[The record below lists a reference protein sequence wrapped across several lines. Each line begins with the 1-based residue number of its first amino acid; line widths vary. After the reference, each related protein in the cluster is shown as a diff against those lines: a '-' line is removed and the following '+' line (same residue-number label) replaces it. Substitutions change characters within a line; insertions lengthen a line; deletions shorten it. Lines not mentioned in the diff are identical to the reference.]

1 MYAAR
6 LPPPGVWVRAAS
18 ESAKAESESPTRD
31 AGEFE
36 FMSTTRASIS
46 AGFYRGGSVLRR
58 VFGTALAP
66 LAALLLA
73 LVTSGCFTVPVT
85 GRTQF
90 NLFDTADDLALGKDA
105 YVGVLKESEGQLVRT
120 GPEVELVR
128 KVVDRIAAV
137 SDDPGFEWEA
147 NVIRDPEM
155 VNAWCMP
162 GGKIAVYTGILPVCQ
177 GETGLAVVLGHE
189 IAHAIARH
197 GTSRMSQA
205 VATQIGLEVAAANDE
220 SVAQYKEALALAVN
234 LLVLMPFGRDDELE
248 ADHIGLIYMAR
259 AGYDPREAVAFWKR
273 MAEASGGAA
282 PPEFLSTHPSNANRI
297 AQIEALLPQAMAEYE
312 ATKGAGARKSNT
324 P

>member
-1 MYAAR
+1 MR
-6 LPPPGVWVRAAS
+6 RIVDSTERGVYRAGRWLAGLFGG
-18 ESAKAESESPTRD
+18 AKS
-31 AGEFE
+31 
-36 FMSTTRASIS
+36 
-46 AGFYRGGSVLRR
+46 
-58 VFGTALAP
+58 
-66 LAALLLA
+66 LAALLALA
-73 LVTSGCFTVPVT
+73 LLATGCFTVPVT
-85 GRTQF
+85 GRSQF
-90 NLFDTADDLALGKDA
+90 NLFDTADDLALGKEA
-105 YVGVLKESEGQLVRT
+105 YVSVLKESEGQLVRT

-197 GTSRMSQA
+197 GTSRMSDTL
-205 VATQIGLEVAAANDE
+205 VAQLGLEVAAASSDE
-220 SVAQYKEALALAVN
+220 VAAYKEALALSVQ

-259 AGYDPREAVAFWKR
+259 AGYDPREAVDFWRR
-273 MAEASGGAA
+273 MSELSGDGG
-282 PPEFLSTHPSNANRI
+282 PEFLSTHPSNENRI
-297 AQIEALLPQAMAEYE
+297 AAIERLLPEAIAVYE
-312 ATKGAGARKSNT
+312 ASGKGSARNSNR

>member
-1 MYAAR
+1 
-6 LPPPGVWVRAAS
+6 
-18 ESAKAESESPTRD
+18 
-31 AGEFE
+31 
-36 FMSTTRASIS
+36 
-46 AGFYRGGSVLRR
+46 
-58 VFGTALAP
+58 
-66 LAALLLA
+66 
-73 LVTSGCFTVPVT
+73 VPVT
-85 GRTQF
+85 GRSQF
-90 NLFDTADDLALGKDA
+90 NLFDTADDLALGKET

-162 GGKIAVYTGILPVCQ
+162 GGKIAVYTGILPICQ

-205 VATQIGLEVAAANDE
+205 VATQIGLEVAAASDKRL
-220 SVAQYKEALALAVN
+220 AQYQAELAAAVE

-259 AGYDPREAVAFWKR
+259 AGYDPREAVAFWRR
-273 MAEASGGAA
+273 MAAASGGGG
-282 PPEFLSTHPSNANRI
+282 PPEFLSTHPSNENRI
-297 AQIEALLPQAMAEYE
+297 AAIEALLPQALAEYE
-312 ATKGAGARKSNT
+312 AATRAGTRK
-324 P
+324 

>member
-1 MYAAR
+1 MQALR
-6 LPPPGVWVRAAS
+6 GLFGRG
-18 ESAKAESESPTRD
+18 SAL
-31 AGEFE
+31 
-36 FMSTTRASIS
+36 
-46 AGFYRGGSVLRR
+46 VL
-58 VFGTALAP
+58 GLALLAP
-66 LAALLLA
+66 A
-73 LVTSGCFTVPVT
+73 CFTVPIT

-205 VATQIGLEVAAANDE
+205 VATQIGLEVAAASDE
-220 SVAQYKEALALAVN
+220 DVAQYKEALALAVN

-273 MAEASGGAA
+273 MAAASGGAA
-282 PPEFLSTHPSNANRI
+282 PPEFLSTHPSNENRI
-297 AQIEALLPQAMAEYE
+297 AAIEALLPQAMAEYE
-312 ATKGAGARKSNT
+312 ATKGAGPRKSNT

>member
-1 MYAAR
+1 MR
-6 LPPPGVWVRAAS
+6 RIVDSTGRGVYRAGRWLAGLFGG
-18 ESAKAESESPTRD
+18 AES
-31 AGEFE
+31 
-36 FMSTTRASIS
+36 
-46 AGFYRGGSVLRR
+46 
-58 VFGTALAP
+58 
-66 LAALLLA
+66 LAALLVVA
-73 LVTSGCFTVPVT
+73 LLSTGCFTVPVT
-85 GRTQF
+85 GRSQF
-90 NLFDTADDLALGKDA
+90 NLFDTADDLALGKEA
-105 YVGVLKESEGQLVRT
+105 YVSVLKESEGELVRT

-197 GTSRMSQA
+197 GTSRMSDTL
-205 VATQIGLEVAAANDE
+205 VAQLGLEVAAASSDE
-220 SVAQYKEALALAVN
+220 VAAYKEALALSVQ

-273 MAEASGGAA
+273 MAAAAGGAS
-282 PPEFLSTHPSNANRI
+282 PPEFLSTHPSNENRI
-297 AQIEALLPQAMAEYE
+297 AAIERLLPEAVAIYE
-312 ATKGAGARKSNT
+312 ASGKGSARISNS